1 MLLKEPFLLREDT
14 SGTKQETLYYLKNR
28 GLSLDDLNVIA
39 VMDDAASLIRCI
51 TLGMGISI
59 LSRATVQNDA
69 QLGKLLIIPLEQSA
83 FLRKLYIV
91 YEHSASFD
99 EAEGDISLYTFLP
112 QSGGRHSRTR
122 WGRLVSRKNT
132 TSLR

>member
-91 YEHSASFD
+91 YSSTQFMSEQTAHFFAFMKRFY
-99 EAEGDISLYTFLP
+99 AIS
-112 QSGGRHSRTR
+112 
-122 WGRLVSRKNT
+122 
-132 TSLR
+132 

>member
-1 MLLKEPFLLREDT
+1 MGSAFEIHAGFVGHPALQLLA
-14 SGTKQETLYYLKNR
+14 GQ
-28 GLSLDDLNVIA
+28 VIA
-39 VMDDAASLIRCI
+39 FAVLD
-51 TLGMGISI
+51 
-59 LSRATVQNDA
+59 
-69 QLGKLLIIPLEQSA
+69 
-83 FLRKLYIV
+83 
-91 YEHSASFD
+91 EHSASFD